1 MTPREH
7 RSPRAPAAHA
17 ATPRRAAAL
26 HLPPQ
31 GHEGEAS
38 VRAA

>member
-17 ATPRRAAAL
+17 AR